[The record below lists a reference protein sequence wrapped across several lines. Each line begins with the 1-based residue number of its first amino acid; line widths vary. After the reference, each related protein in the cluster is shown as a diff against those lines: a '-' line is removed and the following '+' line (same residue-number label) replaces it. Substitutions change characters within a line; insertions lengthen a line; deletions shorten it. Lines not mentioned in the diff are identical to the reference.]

1 MLNAVRQAVSSPLLE
16 TNIEGATGLILN
28 VMGGKDMTLGEVS
41 DAATL
46 VQNVLDPSANIIFG
60 AGNNGNTKGE
70 VTVTIIA
77 TGFKSKNKKDTIL
90 AEGKLSPL
98 DVENAESEMMG
109 KFISGENEEKIEPII
124 ERQTERF
131 EDEIKPSRMEV
142 EETKKASPF
151 ARFFRKNK

>member
-1 MLNAVRQAVSSPLLE
+1 MLFR
-16 TNIEGATGLILN
+16 
-28 VMGGKDMTLGEVS
+28 
-41 DAATL
+41 
-46 VQNVLDPSANIIFG
+46 
-60 AGNNGNTKGE
+60 
-70 VTVTIIA
+70 
-77 TGFKSKNKKDTIL
+77 
-90 AEGKLSPL
+90 SPL